1 MPGPT
6 RALVDWGC
14 TFRARSPAP
23 HVPVSHS
30 TSCWGRWRLHLVRLL
45 GGQLLE
51 SGPGR
56 RPSVRPILV
65 PLAPSAVASL
75 AKPSRV
81 MTVVGAEPPGCK
93 DKGHVGPCPQSGRCM
108 QANGHETQVPERLW
122 DRGEA
127 RSSQTGRWHPGQG
140 ALSMLPRPHDSHS
153 VWPSSEAVFTG
164 CPHTGGDSSAPP
176 VSRLTR
182 RLLLSE
188 RLLCPWVHPPG
199 PASPAQ
205 TSLDSPSRGP
215 SPPVRHHPPG

>member
-1 MPGPT
+1 MGSVGEQSDLRVPGPT

-65 PLAPSAVASL
+65 PLAPSAAASL

-81 MTVVGAEPPGCK
+81 MTVVGAEPLGCK

-108 QANGHETQVPERLW
+108 QANGHETQVPERAVGP
-122 DRGEA
+122 R
-127 RSSQTGRWHPGQG
+127 RG
-140 ALSMLPRPHDSHS
+140 ALVPDGQVAP
-153 VWPSSEAVFTG
+153 WAG
-164 CPHTGGDSSAPP
+164 CAQHAPQTT
-176 VSRLTR
+176 RLTQCVAEQRGRFYRMPTR
-182 RLLLSE
+182 R
-188 RLLCPWVHPPG
+188 G
-199 PASPAQ
+199 
-205 TSLDSPSRGP
+205 
-215 SPPVRHHPPG
+215 